1 MEHYRKS
8 CITCT
13 YVIKSF
19 PFVLLHLPPLRTMLE
34 KEVERELVKGVKS
47 LGGLCWKFTSPSTN
61 GVPDRVVMLPK
72 GKFGFVELKAP
83 GKKLRPIQVKRN
95 KQLKLLGVKV
105 YVLDSKE
112 MVKEVLHDLQTT

>member
-1 MEHYRKS
+1 
-8 CITCT
+8 
-13 YVIKSF
+13 
-19 PFVLLHLPPLRTMLE
+19 MLE
-34 KEVERELVKGVKS
+34 KEVERELVKEVKS